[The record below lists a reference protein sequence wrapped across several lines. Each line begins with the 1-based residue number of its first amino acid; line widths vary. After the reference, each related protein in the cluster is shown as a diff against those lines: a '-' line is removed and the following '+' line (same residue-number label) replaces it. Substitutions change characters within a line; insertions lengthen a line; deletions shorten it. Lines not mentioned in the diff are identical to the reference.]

1 MKHSYFYILSLILI
15 FASCT
20 NRELDV
26 VVPEP
31 AASENQINA
40 SCKGYW
46 TQGGMPVTK
55 ALVNN
60 MTTVSLDANFLRIDE
75 ETQEYSVN
83 YEYDYDDVN
92 YAGTTNW
99 EKSYIIEGT
108 VISSPDREGRRSVY
122 LNPVQAYRITTDGTK
137 NDNNIYHHTRMVSWY
152 PKTCEL
158 LKDDSDKAAIT
169 MFNTYKNS
177 VGADKI
183 YKAEDGKVYIK
194 FEDLNGEK
202 DVMVSDMIE
211 AQQYHLDTDEGTISC
226 RTPGVSPGPHRQPFG
241 YNQNDPVY
249 DNTFQY
255 KHYMSAIRVFGYS
268 EDNSAQV
275 ISMWGRIRK
284 IVVADQPSTCY
295 VALPQTLEGNTNR
308 SAHTPTAQFEGTCNF
323 DIVKTEIFG
332 GDPNSTNPDDH
343 LKAPDNPTLDGY
355 DKNNMLYLGYALI
368 APGRDLKLDVHT
380 DSGIYRVTIYGSNF
394 EAGTIHTVH
403 LKFETTGSIAAIVL
417 DDASGVYYDLTT
429 GATFNVAGVDQVAY
443 KYANCYVIHSGI
455 KYDSDG
461 DSVGDKLYDGFCFSA
476 TKIGNGMQY
485 EGYYPQSVDIA
496 PVKAGL
502 IWEEVEGTI
511 TDVTLMYGYVRFKCA
526 AYDENSRPC
535 NAVVGVFDKYGNVLW
550 SWHIWITNHKPKLV
564 DFDLGGVTLSI
575 MNRNLGSNAFAPDT
589 DPDWGSN
596 AEAAVLGT
604 YGMYYQWGRKDPSM
618 MPASSAYRPMSTE
631 TSVWYDAYSFE
642 NDSWDLLT
650 LAQPT
655 MQDAIE
661 NPASLILPSSVAVG
675 YKYDWLYNSM
685 SNLWSYSSEGLKTI
699 YDPCPY
705 GYKVP
710 DSEIQ
715 TLFSAATYVSSI
727 TDNGANISNGDNTIR
742 TYLLN
747 SASLG
752 RDVGLYVNQGSKN
765 VFFPF
770 AGFKGVDRGM
780 SSLTCAWKH
789 VGAKGDYMS
798 SSVMSSGHR
807 SRVYLS
813 SATSWTE
820 TGADG
825 GSAHYSAGSH
835 YVLDETNRRT
845 AGSIR
850 CVKDDAFA
858 SISIELT
865 PDQDSYVVGDYA
877 QVSYQILVNGV
888 KDDLLN
894 KLDISVEYEYEDYR
908 GLRITDD
915 KSVDGFLPYGTLPLS
930 NEKTGQFI
938 LTVRKFTSQPKYL
951 KATLVLKNAGVVRAS
966 KSVLLLLSNSSWDS
980 NTRYEGRGSS
990 QAGYGI
996 QSGKAIDTDNPF
1008 IFTFKNST
1016 SSFLRP
1022 HETYP
1027 WSLPPVIVNNTD
1039 PSSAFLESCFFYFED
1054 LNNTTAEKSPYNTVA
1069 SCYFKV
1075 IDPESSAVYYLKR
1088 TSYPWGN
1095 GVSFT
1100 ANKSEATLIYICSD
1114 WRGNTQDYVD
1124 LIDSEGNYLYYNSD
1138 QKRLQFDEDFTGKLY
1153 QWYIHKG
1160 IL

>member
-1 MKHSYFYILSLILI
+1 MKRSYLYILSLILI
-15 FASCT
+15 LASCT
-20 NRELDV
+20 KRELDV
-26 VVPEP
+26 VMPQP

-75 ETQEYSVN
+75 ETQAYSVN
-83 YEYDYDDVN
+83 YEYDYADAD
-92 YAGTTNW
+92 YAGKTNW

-108 VISSPDREGRRSVY
+108 VISSPDRKGRRSIY
-122 LNPVQAYRITTDGTK
+122 LNPVQAYRLTSDGSDDDK
-137 NDNNIYHHTRMVSWY
+137 KIYHHTRMVGWY

-158 LKDDSDKAAIT
+158 LKDASGKAAIT

-177 VGADKI
+177 VGSDKI
-183 YKAEDGKVYIK
+183 YKAQDGKVYIK

-202 DVMVSDMIE
+202 DIMVSDMIE
-211 AQQYHLDTDEGTISC
+211 AQQYHLDTDEGIIPC
-226 RTPGVSPGPHRQPFG
+226 GEGVSPGPHREPFG
-241 YNQNDPVY
+241 YNQYDPAY

-255 KHYMSAIRVFGYS
+255 KHYMSAVRVFGYS

-295 VALPQTLEGNTNR
+295 VALPQTLTGDTNR
-308 SAHTPTAQFEGTCNF
+308 SAHTAEAEFEGTCNF

-332 GDPNSTNPDDH
+332 GDPNSTDPEDH
-343 LKAPDNPTLDGY
+343 LQAPDNPTLEGY
-355 DKNNMLYLGYALI
+355 NEDNMLYLGYALI
-368 APGRDLKLDVHT
+368 APGYDLKLDVHT
-380 DSGIYRVTIYGSNF
+380 DSGIYRVTIKGSNF
-394 EAGTIHTVH
+394 NASTIHTLH

-429 GATFNVAGVDQVAY
+429 GETFNVAGVDQVAY
-443 KYANCYVIHSGI
+443 KYANCYMIHSGI

-461 DSVGDKLYDGFCFSA
+461 DGDKLYDGFCFSA
-476 TKIGNGMQY
+476 TKIGTGMQY
-485 EGYYPQSVDIA
+485 AGYYPSNVEIA
-496 PVKAGL
+496 PVRAGL
-502 IWEEVEGTI
+502 IWEEIEGTI
-511 TDVTLMYGYVRFKCA
+511 TDVSLMYGYVRFKCA
-526 AYDENSRPC
+526 AYDENSQPC
-535 NAVVGVFDKYGNVLW
+535 NAVVGVYDKYGTVLW
-550 SWHIWITNHKPKLV
+550 SWHIWITNKAPELV
-564 DFDLGGVTLSI
+564 DFDLGGGVKVSI
-575 MNRNLGSNAFAPDT
+575 MNRNLGSNSFTPDT
-589 DPDWGSN
+589 DPKWASD

-618 MPASSAYRPMSTE
+618 MPASSDYRPMSTE

-642 NDSWDLLT
+642 NNSWNLLT

-675 YKYDWLYNSM
+675 YKYDWLYNST

-710 DSEIQ
+710 DSEIEA
-715 TLFSAATYVSSI
+715 LFATAAYDSTTTY
-727 TDNGANISNGDNTIR
+727 NGATISNGDNIIR

-747 SASLG
+747 SSSLG
-752 RDVGLYVNQGSKN
+752 RDVGMYVNQGNKN

-820 TGADG
+820 TGTDG
-825 GSAHYSAGSH
+825 GSANYSAATH

-865 PDQDSYVVGDYA
+865 PNQDSYVVNDYA
-877 QVSYQILVNGV
+877 QVSYQIFVNGV
-888 KDDLLN
+888 KDDWLN
-894 KLDISVEYEYEDYR
+894 KLDFSVEYEYEDYR
-908 GLRITDD
+908 GQRITDET
-915 KSVDGFLPYGTLPLS
+915 SEDGYPPYGTLTLS
-930 NEKTGQFI
+930 NEKTGQFTI
-938 LTVRKFTSQPKYL
+938 TVRKFTSQPKYI
-951 KATLVLKNAGVVRAS
+951 KATLVVKNAGHVMAS
-966 KSVLLLLSNSSWDS
+966 KSVLLLLSSWDS
-980 NTRYEGRGSS
+980 YTRYEGRGDS
-990 QAGYGI
+990 ADKPDEGI
-996 QSGKAIDTDNPF
+996 QSGKAIDTFNPF
-1008 IFTFKNST
+1008 IFTLKNAT

-1022 HETYP
+1022 NETYP
-1027 WSLPPVIVNNTD
+1027 WIFPPIIEDNPD
-1039 PSSAFLESCFFYFED
+1039 PDQSFLKSCFIYFED
-1054 LNNTTAEKSPYNTVA
+1054 LNNTTAERSPYSTVA

-1075 IDPESSAVYYLKR
+1075 IDPENSSSVYYLKR
-1088 TSYPWGN
+1088 TSYPWGY

-1100 ANKSEATLIYICSD
+1100 ADKLEATLIYICSD
-1114 WRGNTQDYVD
+1114 WKGNPQDFVD
-1124 LIDSEGNYLYYNSD
+1124 LIDADGNYLYYNSG
-1138 QKRLQFDEDFTGKLY
+1138 QKRLQFEDKFFAYNLY

-1160 IL
+1160 ML